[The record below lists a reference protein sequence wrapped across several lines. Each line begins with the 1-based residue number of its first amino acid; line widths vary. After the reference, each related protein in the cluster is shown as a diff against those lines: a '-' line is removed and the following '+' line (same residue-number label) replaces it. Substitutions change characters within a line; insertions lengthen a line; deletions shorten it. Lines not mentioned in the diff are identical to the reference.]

1 MQHVSCIAKKNIDRI
16 RLAEQI
22 NFELLCGSGFSLQRH
37 VQQRECCGG
46 ATKHLAAVHRPNT
59 VFSAHRSIN
68 LGRSM
73 VVPRHCSVLAFDIV
87 QNRGN
92 EIVATSFHLL
102 NLTLHIIHDLR
113 HSAV

>member
-22 NFELLCGSGFSLQRH
+22 NFDWLCGSGFSLQPR

-46 ATKHLAAVHRPNT
+46 ATKHLAAVHPANT

-73 VVPRHCSVLAFDIV
+73 VVSRHCSASASDIV

-102 NLTLHIIHDLR
+102 NLTLHIIHGLR
-113 HSAV
+113 LSTV